1 MSLDPRYFFHP
12 LLKQNS
18 VLFRQYQDAVVQ
30 KTLYKNS
37 LIVVPTSLG
46 KTIIALL
53 ICIDILFKWKKS
65 KILFLSPTRPL
76 VNQHLDLFKRFSK
89 IGKFCFALTGKV
101 SPVIR
106 KTLWES
112 TSIRVYF
119 ATPELVKNDLN
130 NNYLKM
136 DDFFLV
142 VFDEAHRAVKNYS
155 YTSIS
160 RKFYTTDNSNSIPM
174 FLALSASPGSDEE
187 KIQEICTNLFI
198 EQIIVKSED
207 DADVLPYIY
216 NIDVIHKYVDLD
228 EKHKNIS
235 SILQSLID
243 EKIKWLIDN
252 KFIKK
257 KKIAAVY
264 RKDLLNLSEKLKN
277 AISESNHTNFLLY
290 TALRYQT
297 MSMILLYCRDLVD
310 SQGNFALKKFF
321 DQFNG
326 DDIQL
331 KSYQDLLSDFRIRKI
346 IDILKYDDSLFSH
359 PKLSNVLLIV
369 KDFLF
374 EDKDISKDNADS
386 SFSGDIQSFK
396 SDLVEP
402 CNRINAK
409 FNSPIIKKVL
419 IFSQYRDT
427 LEEIVIFLNKNGI
440 KCRGFYGHAN
450 KKNQK
455 GFSQDEQLSILSEF
469 KKGNFPVLAATSVAE
484 EGLDIPN
491 VDLVIF
497 YEPVVSEIR
506 FIQRKGRTGR
516 FSNGK
521 VIVLITNDSIDSKY
535 LNIVQKKISKMKQVL
550 KNIFLDFNKY
560 EKKIFQIPNEMTSNE
575 IATLDSENKVERE
588 VDYEKQHENYLLDN
602 TENESINPIVN
613 AISSNSN
620 KKIKYFMKN
629 LSYTKRNNSVNSQ
642 VSANDMEHLYNV
654 SLALDNQKIIYKAQR
669 KIYEL
674 LVKSGIK
681 GLNVSEL
688 NEKIGYGQDIILN
701 AIKNLEKL
709 KKINWTNKNTI
720 YIADSIKYVSGKK
733 YSIFVEKVLIGKA
746 IVLINNKWFAIL
758 NYFDYSGSRNLLKKG
773 NTIDVIGEIYKK
785 NGTLCLI
792 VQKIIQSL

>member
-1 MSLDPRYFFHP
+1 MSLYPRYFLHP
-12 LLKQNS
+12 LLKPNS
-18 VLFRQYQDAVVQ
+18 VLFRQYQNAVVQ
-30 KTLYKNS
+30 KTLYTNS
-37 LIVVPTSLG
+37 LIVIPTSLG

-89 IGKFCFALTGKV
+89 IGSFCFALTGKI

-106 KTLWES
+106 KTIWES
-112 TSIRVYF
+112 TSIRIYF
-119 ATPELVKNDLN
+119 ATPELVKNDLDDD
-130 NNYLKM
+130 YLKM
-136 DDFFLV
+136 DEFFLV
-142 VFDEAHRAVKNYS
+142 IFDEAHRAVKNYS

-160 RKFYTTDNSNSIPM
+160 RKFYKNDNSNSFPM
-174 FLALSASPGSDEE
+174 FLALTASPGSNEE
-187 KIQEICTNLFI
+187 KIQEICTNLFM

-207 DADVLPYIY
+207 DVDVLPYVY
-216 NIDVIHKYVDLD
+216 NIDVIHNYVELD
-228 EKHKNIS
+228 EEHKNIS

-257 KKIAAVY
+257 KRITNIY
-264 RKDLLNLSEKLKN
+264 RKDLLNLSEKLKI

-290 TALRYQT
+290 VALRYQT
-297 MSMILLYCRDLVD
+297 MSMILLYCRDLVE

-321 DQFNG
+321 DQFGG
-326 DDIQL
+326 DEVQL
-331 KSYQDLLSDFRIRKI
+331 KSYQDLLSDSRIKKI
-346 IDILKYDDSLFSH
+346 ISILKYDNSLFSH
-359 PKLSNVLLIV
+359 PKISNILLIV

-374 EDKDISKDNADS
+374 GDKN
-386 SFSGDIQSFK
+386 SFK
-396 SDLVEP
+396 DDTNSLSEDAKSYKTDLTRS
-402 CNRINAK
+402 CDGIDT
-409 FNSPIIKKVL
+409 NSNNKTIKKVL

-440 KCRGFYGHAN
+440 KCRGFYGHTN
-450 KKNQK
+450 KKDQK

-469 KKGNFPVLAATSVAE
+469 RKGKFHVLAATSVAE

-535 LNIVQKKISKMKQVL
+535 LSIVQKKISKMKQVL
-550 KNIFLDFNKY
+550 KNIHLDFHRFD
-560 EKKIFQIPNEMTSNE
+560 KKLFRVTNEMELDE
-575 IATLDSENKVERE
+575 IDALDAENKWTVAG
-588 VDYEKQHENYLLDN
+588 YETQDENYLFNNDG
-602 TENESINPIVN
+602 NESFNPVVN

-620 KKIKYFMKN
+620 KKIKYFVKN
-629 LSYTKRNNSVNSQ
+629 LSYNTKRINTPNSR
-642 VSANDMEHLYNV
+642 VSGNDMEHLYNA
-654 SLALDNQKIIYKAQR
+654 SLALDNQKLIYKAQR

-681 GLNVSEL
+681 GLNISEL
-688 NEKIGYGQDIILN
+688 NEKIGYDQSTITK

-709 KKINWTNKNTI
+709 KKINWINKNTI
-720 YIADSIKYVSGKK
+720 SLIDSIKYVSGKK
-733 YSIFVEKVLIGKA
+733 YSIFVEKILIGKA
-746 IVLINNKWFAIL
+746 IVLINGKWFASL

-773 NTIDVIGEIYKK
+773 NTFDIIGEIYKK
-785 NGTLCLI
+785 NDILHLI
-792 VQKIIQSL
+792 VKKII